1 MPEPVD
7 APSPFDHRRLLLGSP
22 GASRVGP
29 ALIAA
34 LGLGLPA
41 TAVTLA
47 GHADVATVVSLGAF
61 AGLYAVNRPYRH
73 RASLLAAVV
82 LLLAACVGLGAV
94 AQLGAERLGL
104 MSPLAV
110 GAVVVAGVTGVAAV
124 AAFAA
129 NALALGPP
137 GGYFFAL
144 SAAMSAQLA
153 SHGIGLPTIVG
164 LTLLGGACAWLVSM
178 APALWA
184 SHRPT
189 ASRLRDADAAVSR
202 HRAAV
207 ADGRATSRTRTDAA
221 LALHEA
227 WVALAEAGRRD
238 SDTARALHRL
248 HTDFAA
254 TLGEPDELVS
264 DASEDRDRA
273 EDIPLGRPTTGY
285 LVRRALHVDTAPSLL
300 ALRVVVACVVA
311 GLGALVLGTSRP
323 DWAIASA
330 ILVLHGGVDRLPGTY
345 RALHRLL
352 GTTLGLLVFAAVYAV
367 RPSGLALV
375 ATLVALQFVIELV
388 VVRNYAV
395 AVTFITALVLLVTT
409 RPGMA
414 VDVLMRDRFVDT
426 LVGVAVGVLVLWTIG
441 RRFWREG
448 LPRQLVRVEAAI
460 SALRSRLREDEAWPE
475 AVLEARRDLQFEL
488 IEAARTADTA
498 HRNAPDAARAHWQR
512 HLELQHEG
520 YALLASCW
528 AVGR

>member
-7 APSPFDHRRLLLGSP
+7 VPAPFDHRRLLLGSP
-22 GASRVGP
+22 GASRLGP
-29 ALIAA
+29 ALVAA

-47 GHADVATVVSLGAF
+47 GRTDVAMVVSLGAF
-61 AGLYAVNRPYRH
+61 AGLYAVNRPYPH
-73 RASLLAAVV
+73 RARLLAAVV
-82 LLLAACVGLGAV
+82 LLLVACVGLGAV

-104 MSPLAV
+104 TSALAV
-110 GAVVVAGVTGVAAV
+110 GAVVVTGVTAVAAV
-124 AAFAA
+124 ATFAA

-144 SAAMSAQLA
+144 SAAMSAELA
-153 SHGIGLPTIVG
+153 SHGIGLATILG
-164 LTLLGGACAWLVSM
+164 LTLLGGGCAWLVSM
-178 APALWA
+178 SPALWA
-184 SHRPT
+184 SHRPA
-189 ASRLRDADAAVSR
+189 ASRLRAADAAVAG
-202 HRAAV
+202 HLAAV

-227 WVALAEAGRRD
+227 WVALAEGGLRD
-238 SDTARALHRL
+238 SGTARALHGL
-248 HTDFAA
+248 HADFAA
-254 TLGEPDELVS
+254 TLGIPEEVLS

-273 EDIPLGRPTTGY
+273 EDIPLGRPATGY
-285 LVRRALHVDTAPSLL
+285 LVRRALHVDTAPALL
-300 ALRVVVACVVA
+300 ALRVVVACVLA
-311 GLGALVLGTSRP
+311 GLATLVLGTSRP

-352 GTTLGLLVFAAVYAV
+352 GTTVGLLVFAAVYAV

-375 ATLVALQFVIELV
+375 GVLAVLQFVIELV

-414 VDVLMRDRFVDT
+414 GDLLMRDRLVDT
-426 LVGVAVGVLVLWTIG
+426 LVGVAVGVVVLWTVG

-448 LPRQLVRVEAAI
+448 LPRQLTRVELAV
-460 SALRSRLREDEAWPE
+460 SALRDRLREHHVGSRV
-475 AVLEARRDLQFEL
+475 VLEARRDLQFEL

-498 HRNAPDAARAHWQR
+498 HRNAPDTARAHWRR

-520 YALLASCW
+520 YGLLASCW
-528 AVGR
+528 SAGR

>member
-22 GASRVGP
+22 GASRLGP
-29 ALIAA
+29 ALVAA
-34 LGLGLPA
+34 LGLGLAA

-47 GHADVATVVSLGAF
+47 GRADVATVVSLGAF

-73 RASLLAAVV
+73 RAPLLGAVV
-82 LLLAACVGLGAV
+82 LLLAVCVGLGAAV
-94 AQLGAERLGL
+94 QLAAERLGPT
-104 MSPLAV
+104 SGLAV

-124 AAFAA
+124 ATFAA

-153 SHGIGLPTIVG
+153 SHGLGMATIVA
-164 LTLLGGACAWLVSM
+164 LTLLGGASAWLVSM

-189 ASRLRDADAAVSR
+189 ASRLSAADAAVAR
-202 HRAAV
+202 HLAAV
-207 ADGRATSRTRTDAA
+207 ADDRATSRTRTDAA

-238 SDTARALHRL
+238 SDTARALHGL
-248 HTDFAA
+248 HSDFAA
-254 TLGEPDELVS
+254 TLGRPEQGVS
-264 DASEDRDRA
+264 DAAEDRDRA

-285 LVRRALHVDTAPSLL
+285 LVHRALHVDTVPSLL
-300 ALRVVVACVVA
+300 ALRVVISCIVA
-311 GLGALVLGTSRP
+311 GLAAVALGASRP

-352 GTTLGLLVFAAVYAV
+352 GTTIGLLVFAGLYAV
-367 RPSGLALV
+367 RPSGLVLV
-375 ATLVALQFVIELV
+375 GTLVVLQFLIELV

-409 RPGMA
+409 RPGMK
-414 VDVLMRDRFVDT
+414 VDVLMRDRLVDT
-426 LVGVAVGVLVLWTIG
+426 LVGVAVGVIVLWTIG

-448 LPRQLVRVEAAI
+448 LPRQLARVERAVAV
-460 SALRSRLREDEAWPE
+460 LRGRLREDDTDG
-475 AVLEARRDLQFEL
+475 VLEARRDLQFEL

-498 HRNAPDAARAHWQR
+498 HRNAPTAAGAHWQR

-520 YALLASCW
+520 YALLAACW
-528 AVGR
+528 AVDR